1 MIASLLRRLFLISVT
16 LLVLSFVSYAI
27 LMRDPLNQALAEP
40 HFYSGYLYYIKML
53 SQGDLGITYNGGD
66 ALYSLILT
74 VLPPTLELCFVAMLL
89 SCLFGIPLGL
99 LGALNSR
106 NLFGKSIS
114 AVTSLGISLPV
125 FWLAP
130 ILLYVAALYQW
141 EIAAIGQF
149 NLLYEIPQV
158 TGFAIIDVWMVEQPY
173 RIKIVQSVLQ
183 HLVLPT
189 LILAISPTMEIA
201 RIIQQR
207 AQYVFQQNYVKVSV
221 TRGWSTLKILR
232 KFVLR
237 NTLPLLIPQLTRLFT
252 LVLAQCMLI
261 ESSFG
266 WPGIGRWLIDS
277 VAQQDY
283 NRISAGVIVIGLCI
297 IFINTL
303 NEFSAFLLDPLN
315 KKGWYAR

>member
-66 ALYSLILT
+66 ALHSLILT